1 MPGNVRGVGGG
12 GSQKPPHATPTRAM
26 SLDSLQIKN
35 VSCQNV
41 DQKIQEYIPTRT
53 TKATPKINHAAMQF
67 VKTGPATLYKSAQEQ
82 IKKAEEVK
90 ELRKT
95 MVNEETEWQ
104 EPSSSSNQNTL
115 DEGSDW
121 QSNLDKWKSSRRKR
135 LQNTV
140 ESIIQIKKNEQEDEM
155 NRMRRKS
162 KTFSQMQEDKNKRG
176 RKYNLTIHDDDD
188 NDLSSLGLT
197 PSKSNGSI
205 TDTQE
210 DQDAKDLDQDN
221 KDAKSDAG
229 FCTGSDTG
237 SDGVFA
243 EDNISDTSSAL
254 GDKKEAHDSLLD
266 TGGSKDEEPHLNGH
280 SSSLISEV
288 FSSTSTTTTSSISH
302 TAEYTYDKAIAGY
315 KQYAENSAKKRTSSI
330 TSLNSNASHKE
341 EDKKEKPRLNGRSP
355 SPNKSSKMEEKVNF
369 FSKEMEKENRISPDP
384 RVVMREKSPQV
395 NISQRRSMFENVD
408 LSTVQIDQQK
418 VNRRS
423 LDISNSLRN
432 KVASFEN
439 LESDPPTKA
448 RGTSFTR
455 DTNLRSK
462 VSSFENLSTETNKI
476 RGITPPRDANFHVK
490 LAAFSSSDS
499 DNAPV
504 KKRTPERDMNF
515 HKKLASFNA
524 VEMEETPRD
533 QKTIPQGDPSLK
545 KKIASYEQ
553 LEQAAESYSGS
564 SREETM
570 KSKDRSMSLENL
582 DEPQMEVKMRPSRS
596 MVNINRRVP
605 STPYMEVEIE
615 NSRSEKECVVE
626 AQPAVNAQVFEIASK
641 LEETPILG
649 SPIGKVPSIPLT
661 PPPAQEDDSL
671 EAGKQYTDADI
682 NEVIN
687 DYEQVGDALE
697 DSSAQPENIYENI
710 IDEPMYE
717 NIYEKVDENKAESQE
732 AVEEHQYQTL
742 EEVRQEVV
750 PPPTAPVK
758 MPPMEPPE
766 VLDVT
771 WTDGP
776 SQAAPPSEP
785 PPPPP
790 PDDDSDSDAS
800 EQPQSL
806 PEEDCF
812 KRENSTR
819 RLKKELW
826 RRRSNFLGTTSQ
838 YIEEEQAVKPPPDLS
853 DLLRQER
860 EAERSLI
867 GSKPAKTTT
876 QEMLTELE
884 IARQEREI
892 IENLERSEQLKQQQQ
907 QQQQIWKVQEED
919 AGAGEVDDHLQ
930 YQECLRSNS
939 TSSPSGCQD
948 FVPLPTPSS
957 LPDSSQTFA
966 NTMPT
971 PSDFIPVSPQP
982 KGDETSVTL
991 SSSSSLTNTVHK
1003 ARPTLSFT
1011 PVPPCWRPMTSPKVL
1026 TPSPSNK
1033 QTVTPVWSPACA
1045 TNVQKSPSP
1054 SIQFSSFDK
1063 AVTHPSDSDSSHRVV
1078 TSSENSQCNITA
1090 NETPTSEGSASQ
1102 FSFNN
1107 LPKPWANKGTE
1118 ELKGNEECTSNKV
1131 FLKAARDK
1139 KTVRFKIASFEDRQN
1154 SCEDQT
1160 PILSNF
1166 RSDGA
1171 AKKSL
1176 IKKDGVTIKN
1186 PGNLESVDE
1195 RSKLHEPHSYFTSFS
1210 LSSSQVKKPLTALE
1224 LDTGPKVANVD
1235 PVTSTNNTETSHSV
1249 TETTNVEHVQTPDGD
1264 DWTHATCLESTINIE
1279 KRHAEVLDNHVANV
1293 PPEPQFRIATQT
1305 EVVAEGE
1312 LGDHFVAS
1320 SFPLDCNINSVASS
1334 GSHPDEYKKLAE
1346 LEEEMMRHDKDM
1358 LRRVGHLPERP
1369 SSAAPSSDSYDI
1381 QEGMVI
1387 LPPAD
1392 SSFKMQR
1399 RQPPTH
1405 LAIQEFYTAP
1415 SYDTTPTMEEDS
1427 LTPSR
1432 EDKSVGL
1439 PAGSPSDYATLA
1451 SPHPFSR
1458 SNSHSSIDT
1467 KRHLPLQP
1475 NRSTP
1480 LTSPR
1485 ESIPEPLPRK
1495 KKVATP
1501 QISSKTQRIL
1511 PDLNTAERL
1520 EAMRVSRMTSNESLM
1535 SGGEQME
1542 PQGSSSAL
1550 SGQQMSKQTLLALSA
1565 IPKPRLTDNES
1576 WIKKKQEGQKRD
1588 YSKHWL
1594 HQEAEQRRLEQQDR
1608 ISRPKYTPP
1617 LPQRR
1622 SPQSASP
1629 QFPSHQ
1635 QSSPQTTSYLPTQTP
1650 SAMYPTQNISPTY
1663 SSYPQTL
1670 RSPSPNRNASPSVTN
1685 NNNNNNNINNNSTT
1699 SNTTS
1704 STNTNATGCWRN
1716 QATTYQPHIPAP
1728 AANGDKALPDSIIN
1742 NLTQRINN
1750 KNTKNTYNS
1759 CSGRAGSNYSNSNY
1773 RDENYHDYM
1782 NADALSSASGPSPHF
1797 QAGQPSPPAP
1807 QPEANSPQD
1816 QRLLSVSG
1824 KKKCSHCS
1832 EELGRGAAM
1841 IIESLRLFY
1850 HIPCFKCCVCGI
1862 QLGNGSAGADV
1873 RVRNHKLH
1881 CHNCYSNDE
1890 GMKFSKV

>member
-67 VKTGPATLYKSAQEQ
+67 VKISPKHSPIYQQFQTGPATLYKSAQEQ

-104 EPSSSSNQNTL
+104 EQPSSSSNQNTL

-876 QEMLTELE
+876 QE
-884 IARQEREI
+884 
-892 IENLERSEQLKQQQQ
+892 
-907 QQQQIWKVQEED
+907 
-919 AGAGEVDDHLQ
+919 
-930 YQECLRSNS
+930 
-939 TSSPSGCQD
+939 
-948 FVPLPTPSS
+948 
-957 LPDSSQTFA
+957 
-966 NTMPT
+966 
-971 PSDFIPVSPQP
+971 
-982 KGDETSVTL
+982 
-991 SSSSSLTNTVHK
+991 
-1003 ARPTLSFT
+1003 
-1011 PVPPCWRPMTSPKVL
+1011 
-1026 TPSPSNK
+1026 
-1033 QTVTPVWSPACA
+1033 
-1045 TNVQKSPSP
+1045 
-1054 SIQFSSFDK
+1054 
-1063 AVTHPSDSDSSHRVV
+1063 
-1078 TSSENSQCNITA
+1078 
-1090 NETPTSEGSASQ
+1090 
-1102 FSFNN
+1102 
-1107 LPKPWANKGTE
+1107 
-1118 ELKGNEECTSNKV
+1118 
-1131 FLKAARDK
+1131 
-1139 KTVRFKIASFEDRQN
+1139 
-1154 SCEDQT
+1154 
-1160 PILSNF
+1160 
-1166 RSDGA
+1166 
-1171 AKKSL
+1171 
-1176 IKKDGVTIKN
+1176 
-1186 PGNLESVDE
+1186 
-1195 RSKLHEPHSYFTSFS
+1195 
-1210 LSSSQVKKPLTALE
+1210 VKKPLTALE

>member
-67 VKTGPATLYKSAQEQ
+67 VKISPKHSPIYQQFQTGPATLYKSAQEQ

-104 EPSSSSNQNTL
+104 EQPSSSSNQNTL

-930 YQECLRSNS
+930 YQE
-939 TSSPSGCQD
+939 
-948 FVPLPTPSS
+948 
-957 LPDSSQTFA
+957 
-966 NTMPT
+966 
-971 PSDFIPVSPQP
+971 
-982 KGDETSVTL
+982 
-991 SSSSSLTNTVHK
+991 
-1003 ARPTLSFT
+1003 
-1011 PVPPCWRPMTSPKVL
+1011 
-1026 TPSPSNK
+1026 
-1033 QTVTPVWSPACA
+1033 
-1045 TNVQKSPSP
+1045 
-1054 SIQFSSFDK
+1054 
-1063 AVTHPSDSDSSHRVV
+1063 
-1078 TSSENSQCNITA
+1078 
-1090 NETPTSEGSASQ
+1090 
-1102 FSFNN
+1102 
-1107 LPKPWANKGTE
+1107 
-1118 ELKGNEECTSNKV
+1118 
-1131 FLKAARDK
+1131 
-1139 KTVRFKIASFEDRQN
+1139 
-1154 SCEDQT
+1154 
-1160 PILSNF
+1160 
-1166 RSDGA
+1166 
-1171 AKKSL
+1171 
-1176 IKKDGVTIKN
+1176 
-1186 PGNLESVDE
+1186 
-1195 RSKLHEPHSYFTSFS
+1195 
-1210 LSSSQVKKPLTALE
+1210 VKKPLTALE

>member
-67 VKTGPATLYKSAQEQ
+67 VKISPKHSPIYQQFQTGPATLYKSAQEQ

-104 EPSSSSNQNTL
+104 EQPSSSSNQNTL

-682 NEVIN
+682 NEV
-687 DYEQVGDALE
+687 
-697 DSSAQPENIYENI
+697 
-710 IDEPMYE
+710 
-717 NIYEKVDENKAESQE
+717 DENKAESQE

-930 YQECLRSNS
+930 YQE
-939 TSSPSGCQD
+939 
-948 FVPLPTPSS
+948 
-957 LPDSSQTFA
+957 
-966 NTMPT
+966 
-971 PSDFIPVSPQP
+971 
-982 KGDETSVTL
+982 
-991 SSSSSLTNTVHK
+991 
-1003 ARPTLSFT
+1003 
-1011 PVPPCWRPMTSPKVL
+1011 
-1026 TPSPSNK
+1026 
-1033 QTVTPVWSPACA
+1033 
-1045 TNVQKSPSP
+1045 
-1054 SIQFSSFDK
+1054 
-1063 AVTHPSDSDSSHRVV
+1063 
-1078 TSSENSQCNITA
+1078 
-1090 NETPTSEGSASQ
+1090 
-1102 FSFNN
+1102 
-1107 LPKPWANKGTE
+1107 
-1118 ELKGNEECTSNKV
+1118 
-1131 FLKAARDK
+1131 
-1139 KTVRFKIASFEDRQN
+1139 
-1154 SCEDQT
+1154 
-1160 PILSNF
+1160 
-1166 RSDGA
+1166 
-1171 AKKSL
+1171 
-1176 IKKDGVTIKN
+1176 
-1186 PGNLESVDE
+1186 
-1195 RSKLHEPHSYFTSFS
+1195 
-1210 LSSSQVKKPLTALE
+1210 VKKPLTALE